1 MTLDPDRFESPLT
14 MTHHLP
20 TLADIANPA
29 LTRALQHKL
38 DQKTKPQG
46 SLGRLEGL
54 ALQLGQILGTASPE
68 LVASWQA
75 AKGPLSVLT
84 GFERSGVSDIPPAEF
99 HTRLALLSACLP
111 GRISRRSEA
120 VAEAVPR

>member
-1 MTLDPDRFESPLT
+1 

-29 LTRALQHKL
+29 LTQALQHRL

-54 ALQLGQILGTASPE
+54 ALQLGQILGTSSPE
-68 LVASWQA
+68 MLSPQMVVFAGDHGLTARGISAFPSDVSWQMVENA
-75 AKGPLSVLT
+75 STA
-84 GFERSGVSDIPPAEF
+84 
-99 HTRLALLSACLP
+99 
-111 GRISRRSEA
+111 SR
-120 VAEAVPR
+120 

>member
-1 MTLDPDRFESPLT
+1 MTY
-14 MTHHLP
+14 HLP

-68 LVASWQA
+68 LVAPQMVVFAGDHGLTARGISAFPSDVSWQMVENF
-75 AKGPLSVLT
+75 L
-84 GFERSGVSDIPPAEF
+84 
-99 HTRLALLSACLP
+99 
-111 GRISRRSEA
+111 A
-120 VAEAVPR
+120 VARR